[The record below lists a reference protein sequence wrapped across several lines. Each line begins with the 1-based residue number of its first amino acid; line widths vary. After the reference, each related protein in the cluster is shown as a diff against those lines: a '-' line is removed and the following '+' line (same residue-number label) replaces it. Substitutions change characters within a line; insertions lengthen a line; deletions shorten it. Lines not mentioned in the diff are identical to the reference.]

1 MWRAIRNTAKQLTGL
16 MVAGSQLGEVMRRTF
31 IVVFAMLAVGPARA
45 DFTDSDAAAMA
56 ATSPAVAASLHS
68 LETTIDSLPADV
80 RDSTRDALLSD
91 TPCIAYRRGE
101 TAASRQ
107 AVIDTLLR
115 EKFISDAAA
124 ARSLYGY
131 PVRADKTCL
140 HVVAPLRATPG
151 SEEGSHHAWPGGL
164 ADHIA
169 FNLHA
174 AEDMV
179 IRYRQLTDEP
189 KAIDTAALTAAVLW
203 HDWAKRLVLHWSEQG
218 IVSYESPIGGTS
230 SHHVIGLA
238 EAMARGLPA
247 KEIAIQ
253 ACAHQAPD
261 NDHDVKVV
269 GWLRAAAIIAHA
281 DPVALGV
288 LKPAEGGGFT
298 MAVTL
303 ECRIHNMSDGNW
315 VVGVPA
321 VKHAQLVLDRLVP
334 QLGYEAG
341 APRTRRFMLRALS
354 VYGAER
360 FDMVDDAEALKL
372 LQALGRD

>member
-1 MWRAIRNTAKQLTGL
+1 
-16 MVAGSQLGEVMRRTF
+16 MRRCF
-31 IVVFAMLAVGPARA
+31 IVFVAMLAVGPASA
-45 DFTDSDAAAMA
+45 DFTDSDAASMA
-56 ATSPAVAASLHS
+56 ASSPAVTRSLGT
-68 LETTIDSLPADV
+68 LATAVEYLPADV
-80 RDSTRDALLSD
+80 RDATRDALLSD
-91 TPCIAYRRGE
+91 SPCIAYRRGE

-115 EKFISDAAA
+115 EKLISDAAAA

-151 SEEGSHHAWPGGL
+151 SEESSHHAWPGGL

-218 IVSYESPIGGTS
+218 IVSYESPIGETS

-253 ACAHQAPD
+253 ACAHQAPE
-261 NDHDVKVV
+261 NDRDAKVV
-269 GWLRAAAIIAHA
+269 GWLRAAAIIAHI

-321 VKHAQLVLDRLVP
+321 MKHAQLVLDRLVP

-360 FDMVDDAEALKL
+360 FDMVDDTEALKL